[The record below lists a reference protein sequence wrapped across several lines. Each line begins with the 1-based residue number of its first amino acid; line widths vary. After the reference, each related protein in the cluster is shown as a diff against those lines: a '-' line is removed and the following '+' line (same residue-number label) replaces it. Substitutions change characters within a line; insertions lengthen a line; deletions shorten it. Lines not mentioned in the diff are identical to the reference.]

1 MKKIYSIPSIKSM
14 IVSSDAILT
23 SSTVEYEDTYS
34 YSVISGNEDGPGVG
48 GFGSGEAEWYI
59 SFSFEKKRFYE
70 GVFKYAHPLFCM
82 LGMSIV

>member
-48 GFGSGEAEWYI
+48 GFGSGEAE
-59 SFSFEKKRFYE
+59 
-70 GVFKYAHPLFCM
+70 
-82 LGMSIV
+82 